1 MARRRRR
8 GVEEVI
14 AHHVD
19 PVEIHVELV
28 HFGVIEIFAIRG
40 CDGQRIPAAAGA
52 ALSGTCNVQ
61 LVSQHLEQP
70 GEILPVFGAIFDA
83 GNTLARIFPID
94 IDSVRG
100 ELAKQLDGTVREQGR
115 GSMGGR
121 GFWTPPPHPPSNG
134 TDNFEPWIRL
144 LQREETQEIRFEFAI
159 GERPLTRRSDLR
171 KRKIYVR
178 ELIGMYHRRSGPTRD
193 VGHDSIPV
201 SRRRSFSDLRSK
213 NSSCKAPR
221 ANENAKKKRKTIK
234 KQSCKIPRLQD
245 SLRARRCGKLS
256 EI

>member
-1 MARRRRR
+1 M
-8 GVEEVI
+8 GEGGI
-14 AHHVD
+14 GD
-19 PVEIHVELV
+19 PI
-28 HFGVIEIFAIRG
+28 
-40 CDGQRIPAAAGA
+40 
-52 ALSGTCNVQ
+52 
-61 LVSQHLEQP
+61 
-70 GEILPVFGAIFDA
+70 
-83 GNTLARIFPID
+83 GN
-94 IDSVRG
+94 
-100 ELAKQLDGTVREQGR
+100 
-115 GSMGGR
+115 
-121 GFWTPPPHPPSNG
+121 PPSNG
-134 TDNFEPWIRL
+134 NDNLERWIRL
-144 LQREETQEIRFEFAI
+144 LQRDETQEIRFEFAI
-159 GERPLTRRSDLR
+159 GERHLTRRSDLR

-213 NSSCKAPR
+213 NSFCKARR